1 MGKKGVFSFPFL
13 ILRTRVREKMIGE
26 GGGRHSSSFSL
37 GRRNKK
43 MELWEVV
50 GSEAATRQH
59 AGGGMEERTEA
70 LHHELPHKRTRS

>member
-1 MGKKGVFSFPFL
+1 MGKKGVLSFPFL
-13 ILRTRVREKMIGE
+13 ILRTRVREKMIRE
-26 GGGRHSSSFSL
+26 GGGRHSSSFSF

-59 AGGGMEERTEA
+59 AGGGMEERTRGA
-70 LHHELPHKRTRS
+70 PS